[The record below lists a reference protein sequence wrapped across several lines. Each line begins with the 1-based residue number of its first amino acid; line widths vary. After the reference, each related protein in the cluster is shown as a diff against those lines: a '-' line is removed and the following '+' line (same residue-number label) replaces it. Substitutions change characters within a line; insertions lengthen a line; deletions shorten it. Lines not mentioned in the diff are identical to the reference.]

1 MRFLKSF
8 LFLVPLALL
17 GGNTTVLFQ
26 PSALGVGPFP
36 TNFLTVAS
44 TAQKTGLQVNLPL
57 PGGCSVV
64 SSSTECIN
72 TQLLNQLDGFS
83 VNPRIRVC
91 FSGPVDT
98 STLGAGIRITAVD
111 RAGPSIGI
119 NQVIFDA
126 VGNCAYAK
134 PDKVLDQQ
142 TRYLLTVSS
151 AVTDADGKS
160 LTADKGFSDCV
171 ENGNSGY
178 CGALSSAIGQLSN
191 SGGNNGGDG
200 EFDNQQQNGQG
211 DFVSASLFTTLSA
224 TSWLQGARAQVNQNP
239 SPSQVLPAGPVSA
252 FDLSAVK
259 SITWMPDTGAAGV
272 DYNQALPLS
281 VLAGVGKIAF
291 GLYLSPLYLNTSGP
305 QAGTI
310 STTPTNQP
318 IAPPSAVIPV
328 SFHLFLPAGAA
339 PAGGFPVIIYGHGLG
354 DSQFGAPTYAA
365 GTWAQ
370 KGFATLAI
378 EIVGHGFGPG
388 GKTQITTNAGTTFTV
403 ATPGRGIQFSA
414 APIGPSDGCILP
426 NALATRDCSRQT
438 AVDLFALVRTMRD
451 TNGLGLNLNLG
462 CVYYTGQSF
471 GSFYGTL
478 FEAVEPNV
486 RAGTLNSSGASQI
499 DVARLS
505 PIARQIGVA
514 YLGSFTPS
522 LLNVPPAESEAYFP
536 NDRFND
542 EYVYRDQVITDSVP
556 GALAIQA
563 AFEEADWL
571 GMLGDPLSYAGHLR
585 TAPLNGV
592 AAKPILVQFGLGD
605 LEVPNPA
612 GSALVRAGA
621 LGATTWLLRT
631 DLAAG
636 IDPRILGIL
645 QPNVPYPIYPHR
657 FLSNP
662 TLFDP
667 LVSPPL
673 ATAIG
678 VAAQKQIADF
688 FASGGTVV
696 PNPNQYF
703 LNSPF
708 AGRVVFENPATL
720 PTRLNF
726 FQIQP

>member
-1 MRFLKSF
+1 MRFFNSF

-26 PSALGVGPFP
+26 PSVPGVGPFP
-36 TNFLTVAS
+36 TNSLTVAS
-44 TAQKTGLQVNLPL
+44 TSQKTGLQVNLPL
-57 PGGCSVV
+57 PSGCNIGSI
-64 SSSTECIN
+64 STECIN

-126 VGNCAYAK
+126 VGNCVYAK
-134 PDKVLDQQ
+134 PDQVLDQQ

-151 AVTDADGKS
+151 AVKDADGES

-171 ENGNSGY
+171 ANGNSGY
-178 CGALSSAIGQLSN
+178 CRALSSAIGQLSN
-191 SGGNNGGDG
+191 GGGNNGGDG

-239 SPSQVLPAGPVSA
+239 GPSPVLPAGLVSA

-272 DYNQALPLS
+272 NYDQALPLS

-310 STTPTNQP
+310 STTPTNKP
-318 IAPPSAVIPV
+318 IAPPSMLIPV
-328 SFHLFLPAGAA
+328 SFHVFLPAGNV
-339 PAGGFPVIIYGHGLG
+339 PKGGFPVIIYGHGLG
-354 DSQFGAPTYAA
+354 DSQFGAPTFAA

-378 EIVGHGFGPG
+378 EIVGHGFGPKG
-388 GKTQITTNAGTTFTV
+388 MTKITPNSGTPFMV

-414 APIGPSDGCILP
+414 APIGPSDGCIPP

-438 AVDLFALVRTMRD
+438 AVDLFALMRTIKD
-451 TNGLGLNLNLG
+451 TNGLGLKLNPER
-462 CVYYTGQSF
+462 VYYTGQSF

-478 FEAVEPNV
+478 FEAVEPNIG
-486 RAGTLNSSGASQI
+486 AGTLNSGGASQI

-505 PIARQIGVA
+505 PIARQIGAA

-522 LLNVPPAESEAYFP
+522 LLNVPPAKSQAYFH
-536 NDRFND
+536 DSFND
-542 EYVYRDQVITDSVP
+542 EYVYRGQVITDSVP
-556 GALAIQA
+556 GALGIQA
-563 AFEEADWL
+563 ALEEADWL
-571 GMLGDPLSYAGHLR
+571 GMLGDPLSYAAHLR
-585 TAPLNGV
+585 TAPLSGV
-592 AAKPILVQFGLGD
+592 SVKPILVQFGLGD

-612 GSALVRAGA
+612 GSALVRAGM
-621 LGATTWLLRT
+621 LGASTWLLRT
-631 DLAAG
+631 DLAAR
-636 IDPRILGIL
+636 IDPRILGVL

-667 LVSPPL
+667 MSPPL

-678 VAAQKQIADF
+678 VAAQKQIAGF

-703 LNSPF
+703 VNSPF
-708 AGRVVFENPATL
+708 AGQVVFENPATL

>member
-1 MRFLKSF
+1 MRLLKSL
-8 LFLVPLALL
+8 LFVVPLALL
-17 GGNTTVLFQ
+17 GSNTTVLFQ
-26 PSALGVGPFP
+26 PALGLGPFP
-36 TNFLTVAS
+36 TNFFTFAN
-44 TAQKTGLQVNLPL
+44 TAQKTELQVNLPL
-57 PGGCSVV
+57 PGGCSIV
-64 SSSTECIN
+64 STSTECIN

-119 NQVIFDA
+119 SQVLFDA

-134 PDKVLDQQ
+134 PDQVLEQQ

-151 AVTDADGKS
+151 AVTDADGKR
-160 LTADKGFSDCV
+160 LKADQGYSDCV
-171 ENGNSGY
+171 KKGNSGY
-178 CGALSSAIGQLSN
+178 CGALSLAIDQLSN
-191 SGGNNGGDG
+191 SDG
-200 EFDNQQQNGQG
+200 ENQDHQG
-211 DFVSASLFTTLSA
+211 NLISASLFTTLSV

-239 SPSQVLPAGPVSA
+239 GPSPVLPAGPVSA
-252 FDLSAVK
+252 FDLSTVK
-259 SITWMPDTGAAGV
+259 SINWMPDTGAVGV
-272 DYNQALPLS
+272 NYNQALPLG

-328 SFHLFLPAGAA
+328 SFHLFVPAGAV

-388 GKTQITTNAGTTFTV
+388 GKTQITTNSGTTFTV
-403 ATPGRGIQFSA
+403 VTPGRGIQFSA

-438 AVDLFALVRTMRD
+438 AVDLFALVRTIKD
-451 TNGLGLNLNLG
+451 TNGLGLNLNPG
-462 CVYYTGQSF
+462 RVYYTGQSF

-486 RAGTLNSSGASQI
+486 GAGTLNSGGASQI

-505 PIARQIGVA
+505 PIARQIGAA

-522 LLNVPPAESEAYFP
+522 LLNVGPAPSQAYFH
-536 NDRFND
+536 DRFND

-571 GMLGDPLSYAGHLR
+571 GMLGDPLSYAAHLR
-585 TAPLNGV
+585 TAPLRGV
-592 AAKPILVQFGLGD
+592 SAKPILVQFGLGD

-621 LGATTWLLRT
+621 LGASTWLLRT

-636 IDPRILGIL
+636 IDPRILGIM
-645 QPNVPYPIYPHR
+645 QPDVPYPIYPHR

-667 LVSPPL
+667 QMSPPL

-688 FASGGTVV
+688 FASGGTVI

-703 LNSPF
+703 VNSPF
-708 AGRVVFENPATL
+708 AGRLVFENPATL